1 MNIPIQQYLPH
12 RAPMQMVDTITNISS
27 THVVTEFTIS
37 SSCIFVAKGVFAE
50 IGLIENMA
58 QTCSAIVGQFIYEQH
73 EQPNLIGYISTIKK
87 SEIYKLPIEGQ
98 TIRTEAT
105 LLSQI
110 DTEDYTLCAMKCST
124 YEQTTLLATAE
135 LNLVIKNLSL

>member
-1 MNIPIQQYLPH
+1 
-12 RAPMQMVDTITNISS
+12 
-27 THVVTEFTIS
+27 
-37 SSCIFVAKGVFAE
+37 
-50 IGLIENMA
+50 MA

-87 SEIYKLPIEGQ
+87 SEIYELPIEGQ

-124 YEQTTLLATAE
+124 YEQSTLLATAE